1 MNDYIFKDHQTDLEL
16 RRLQRIEHALDP
28 RTCRILVT
36 TGISPKWRCL
46 EVGAGSGSIMQWL
59 GARVGSDGQVVG
71 VDKQIKY
78 LGHLSKPPYRIFE
91 SDALKFSDS
100 EGFDL
105 IHARYVLIHNR
116 NSTDILAHLKGL
128 LRPGGHLVL
137 EEPDFEAAEWIDSEY
152 RCAGQRVN
160 KAIVAMFSSLSL
172 DPGFGSRLPLAISR
186 QGLVVR
192 LVEAISHLEPGSGPV
207 AMVMADS
214 AAALR
219 DKYIATGE
227 ATDGDITQYIRGA
240 RDPSSWATY
249 YSTISVVACH
259 G

>member
-1 MNDYIFKDHQTDLEL
+1 
-16 RRLQRIEHALDP
+16 
-28 RTCRILVT
+28 
-36 TGISPKWRCL
+36 
-46 EVGAGSGSIMQWL
+46 MQWL
-59 GARVGSDGQVVG
+59 GARVGSDGEVVG

-78 LGHLSKPPYRIFE
+78 LSHLSKPPYRIFEFE

-152 RCAGQRVN
+152 RGAGQRVN